1 MPFRIDRFAR
11 KAFYSAVHATED
23 VTDSLQRAVF
33 KKKKHK
39 KQPAKIKEDSDSVL
53 EELVS
58 WNAGRVCLVI
68 LGRAKCANAPFG
80 VDLGDQAAAVALSF
94 SGMFA
99 CLRCASRVLEV
110 LT

>member
-23 VTDSLQRAVF
+23 VSDSLQRAVF

-39 KQPAKIKEDSDSVL
+39 KQPAKIKEDSNSVL

-58 WNAGRVCLVI
+58 LQGRGRV
-68 LGRAKCANAPFG
+68 APMAYKLKMTG
-80 VDLGDQAAAVALSF
+80 PCS
-94 SGMFA
+94 
-99 CLRCASRVLEV
+99 RCSLNR
-110 LT
+110 